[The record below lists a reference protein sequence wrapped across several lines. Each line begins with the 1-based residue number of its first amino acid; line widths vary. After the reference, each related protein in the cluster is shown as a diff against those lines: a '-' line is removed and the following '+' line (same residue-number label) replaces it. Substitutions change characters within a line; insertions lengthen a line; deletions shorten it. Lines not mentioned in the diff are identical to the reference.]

1 MKKIFIIILFLPTLV
16 FSQYKGGSG
25 DGYSSVDAI
34 VDDGSLI
41 LDNVMDNNIASVYP
55 NPFSDSFTISLSEI
69 KTQGTT
75 VKIFNV
81 NGVLIG
87 EVPFKNS
94 ELEYNSSSLPK
105 GIYFA
110 QILKNDKLLCVKKMI
125 KI

>member
-25 DGYSSVDAI
+25 DGYSSVDVI
-34 VDDGSLI
+34 VEGEDLV
-41 LDNVMDNNIASVYP
+41 LDNVIDNNIASVYP
-55 NPFSDSFTISLSEI
+55 NPFSDSFTITLSEI
-69 KTQGTT
+69 NTKGTT

-87 EVPFKNS
+87 KVPFNNS
-94 ELEYNSSSLPK
+94 KLEYNSSSLSK

-110 QILKNDKLLCVKKMI
+110 QIWQNNKLLSVKKVI
-125 KI
+125 KN

>member
-25 DGYSSVDAI
+25 DGYSSVDVI
-34 VDDGSLI
+34 VENLSVDY
-41 LDNVMDNNIASVYP
+41 VMDNNIASVYP

-81 NGVLIG
+81 KGVL
-87 EVPFKNS
+87 S
-94 ELEYNSSSLPK
+94 R
-105 GIYFA
+105 
-110 QILKNDKLLCVKKMI
+110 
-125 KI
+125 